1 MNPLGWINPG
11 LRDIFRMGIRQVFA
25 YRIWL
30 YLGIFQ
36 VFLQL
41 VLMRAIWSGVYGD
54 RDAVDGVPIET
65 MIVYLTVVG
74 LLGHIMRIDIAN
86 EIHERIDQGRVAVD
100 MVRPVGFVRQM
111 LALNLGQSA
120 AVWIT
125 LVLVIPGLLLV
136 GSLAPPDIDVL
147 GAFMVS
153 VALAYSV
160 STLIWLLVGLS
171 AFWLLD
177 VSGMRAIIWVAGDFL
192 AGALIPLWFMPGPLR
207 AVVEWLP
214 FQAIAYLPASIYVE
228 QARGDEIWRALAIQ
242 AGWLVA
248 LWLIVAWT
256 WNRAQRRL
264 VVQGG

>member
-1 MNPLGWINPG
+1 MNPLAWINPG
-11 LRDIFRMGIRQVFA
+11 LRDIFRMGVREMYA

-30 YLGIFQ
+30 YLGVLQ

-41 VLMRAIWSGVYGD
+41 VLMRAIWSAVYGD
-54 RDAVDGVPIET
+54 RETVDGVPIGT
-65 MIVYLTVVG
+65 MITYLTVVG
-74 LLGHIMRIDIAN
+74 MLGHIMRIDIAD

-120 AVWIT
+120 AIWIT
-125 LVLVIPGLLLV
+125 LIVVLPGLMV
-136 GSLAPPDIDVL
+136 IGSLAPPDSDVL
-147 GAFMVS
+147 PAFLLSAV
-153 VALAYSV
+153 LAYTV

-177 VSGMRAIIWVAGDFL
+177 VSGMRAIVWVAGDFL
-192 AGALIPLWFMPGPLR
+192 AGALVPIWFMPGPLR

-214 FQAIAYLPASIYVE
+214 FQAMSFLPASIYVE
-228 QARGDEIWRALAIQ
+228 QARGADIWRALAIQ
-242 AGWLVA
+242 AAWVAA
-248 LWLIVAWT
+248 LWALAAWT
-256 WNRAQRRL
+256 WRRAQRRL